1 MRSCVCYL
9 CLLALAG
16 AVSAGE
22 SPSRVRESFNR
33 AWRFERFGR
42 MPDGSTRPE
51 PGAAGWSISV
61 TAASEELDKGNTAG
75 LAFDGDPAT
84 RWCAAGAG
92 LNQWLRL
99 DFGRAQRLGGLEVD
113 WEFSDLPY
121 AFVVEGSDDGRAW
134 KQLAAGTSPNGPKR
148 LAFSAETRWLQ
159 IRPTSLPATKWAS
172 IAEIRLFDADGQ
184 PIKNRRLEAGKTPA
198 APDFDDAAWRQLDV
212 PHDWGI
218 EGPFRDELPNDT
230 GKLPWKGIG
239 WYRKHFAVPAGD
251 QGKRI
256 FIDFDGAMANTR
268 VWLNGEY
275 VGAWPYGYNAFR
287 LDLTPFVKFGAEN
300 VLAVQLDT
308 MRWGSRWYPGAGLY
322 RNVWL
327 VKTTP
332 VHVGLWGVYVTTPS
346 VTSER
351 GEVKLVVTV
360 DNQGAQEAN
369 AVVQAEIYEVLPN
382 GTAGSRVAASAAAE
396 KAVAARASGQFQL
409 AAAVPQPKRWDLAVP
424 ARYFARTTV
433 TVRGQVVDS
442 YDQPFGFRTIE
453 FTARDGFKLNGRRI
467 PLQGTCNHHDLGPLG
482 AAFNLRALER
492 QLEILKEM
500 GCNALR
506 TSHNPPAPELLDLAD
521 RMGFVVMVEAFDC
534 WRQGKTAN
542 DYGRLFDQWHARDL
556 QAMVRRE
563 RNHPSVILW
572 SIGNEIAEQN
582 GPQLARPLRD
592 IVHAEDP
599 TRPVIA
605 GCNNARAGYNGFQQA
620 VDVFGLNYNL
630 GDYARFLTFPAN
642 AAKPVLST
650 ESSSCIS
657 SRGEYFF
664 PVRRGDSARV
674 NYQVSSYDV
683 DAPGWACTPDEEFAA
698 LDRNPAF
705 MGEFVWTGFDYLGE
719 PTPYNADVSNLLN
732 FSDPE
737 KRAAMRK
744 ELEALGR
751 LKVPSASSYFGIV
764 DLCGFKKDRFYAYQ
778 ARWRP
783 ELPMAHLFPHWNWPE
798 RLGQVTPVHVYTSGT
813 EAELF
818 LNGKSLGRRSKAPFQ
833 YRLRWDDVA
842 YAPGELKVVAYRD
855 GKPWAQDVVKTTG
868 QPSRL
873 LLQADRPQIRAD
885 GLDLAFITVAI
896 ADQDGLVV
904 PRSHNFVQFSVAGPG
919 EIVAVGNGDAASHE
933 PFQARQRSAYNGL
946 CQVIVRAKP
955 GQAGTMTLQAQ
966 SADLKSAEVLITAH

>member
-1 MRSCVCYL
+1 MKLIHSCGAAVS
-9 CLLALAG
+9 LLVLAG
-16 AVSAGE
+16 AALAAE
-22 SPSRVRESFNR
+22 SSLRTRESFNQD
-33 AWRFERFGR
+33 WRFERFGR
-42 MPDGSTRPE
+42 MADGSTRPE
-51 PGAAGWSISV
+51 PGGGGWSITV
-61 TAASEELDKGNTAG
+61 
-75 LAFDGDPAT
+75 
-84 RWCAAGAG
+84 
-92 LNQWLRL
+92 
-99 DFGRAQRLGGLEVD
+99 
-113 WEFSDLPY
+113 
-121 AFVVEGSDDGRAW
+121 
-134 KQLAAGTSPNGPKR
+134 
-148 LAFSAETRWLQ
+148 
-159 IRPTSLPATKWAS
+159 
-172 IAEIRLFDADGQ
+172 
-184 PIKNRRLEAGKTPA
+184 
-198 APDFDDAAWRQLDV
+198 DDATWRMLNV
-212 PHDWGI
+212 PHDWAI

-239 WYRKHFAVPAGD
+239 WYRKHFTVPAAD

-256 FIDFDGAMANTR
+256 FVDFDGAMANAR

-275 VGAWPYGYNAFR
+275 VGTWPYGYNAFR
-287 LDLTPFVKFGAEN
+287 LELTPFVKFGAEN

-327 VKTTP
+327 VKTAP
-332 VHVGLWGVYVTTPS
+332 VHVGHWGVYVTTPS
-346 VTSER
+346 VTDER
-351 GEVKLVVTV
+351 GQVKLVVTV
-360 DNQGAQEAN
+360 DNQSAQQTDAIVY
-369 AVVQAEIYEVLPN
+369 AGIYEIAPDGAL
-382 GTAGSRVAASAAAE
+382 GKKVATSGGVETKLAA
-396 KAVAARASGQFQL
+396 KASGKVEL
-409 AAAVPQPKRWDLAVP
+409 AVTVERPKRWDLATP
-424 ARYFARTTV
+424 NRYLARTTV
-433 TVRGQVVDS
+433 WVGGQLTADYDSPEDFVQAVQRKDPPRIKGGQVVDT

-453 FTARDGFKLNGRRI
+453 FTARDGFKLNSRRVA
-467 PLQGTCNHHDLGPLG
+467 LQGTCNHHDLGPLG
-482 AAFNLRALER
+482 AALNTRALER

-521 RMGFVVMVEAFDC
+521 RMGLVVMVEAFDC
-534 WRQGKTAN
+534 WRRGKTAN
-542 DYGRLFDQWHARDL
+542 DYGRLFDAWHEKDL

-572 SIGNEIAEQN
+572 SIGNEITEQN
-582 GPQLARPLRD
+582 GPQLARQLRD

-630 GDYARFLTFPAN
+630 GDYARFLSFPAN
-642 AAKPVLST
+642 ANKPVLST

-664 PVRRGDSARV
+664 PVRRGNNARV
-674 NYQVSSYDV
+674 NFQVSSYDV

-744 ELEALGR
+744 ELEELGR

-783 ELPMAHLFPHWNWPE
+783 ELPMAHIFPHWNWPE
-798 RLGQVTPVHVYTSGT
+798 RVGQVTPVHVYTSGN

-818 LNGKSLGRRSKAPFQ
+818 LDGKSLGRKTKGQFQ
-833 YRLRWDDVA
+833 YRLRWDDVV
-842 YAPGELKVVAYRD
+842 YEPGELKVVAYRN
-855 GKPWAQDVVKTTG
+855 GKEWAQDVMKTTG
-868 QPSRL
+868 PAAKL
-873 LLQADRPQIRAD
+873 LVQADRPQIRAD
-885 GLDLAFITVAI
+885 GQGLAFITVTV
-896 ADQDGLVV
+896 ADQDGLMV
-904 PRSHNFVQFSVAGPG
+904 PRSHNLVKFDLTGPG

-946 CQVIVRAKP
+946 CQVIIRAKP
-955 GQAGTMTLQAQ
+955 GQPGQITLRAQSEGLQAG
-966 SADLKSAEVLITAH
+966 SLVLATMP